1 MAVFTKVLDDK
12 EGLVYDELY
21 EMNAWDDPNVRQK
34 PILEDLR
41 EFAEEYEA
49 DLRRYEQEHGVPP
62 EKSSQNEILKLVEEA
77 EEESRKRKAAVGIQ
91 SGQMSAQLE
100 AKKEESFAYASLR
113 DTKLDVWA
121 NLQEFYG
128 INSEFPSE
136 YLFYQK
142 NTNNNIV
149 FISDGMTNKFM
160 KSTRKYKLNVVNI
173 GVKMF
178 SKNRDDKS
186 NANVRA
192 YFHLL
197 FIVSSTLR
205 RLGNLAS
212 LHG

>member
-1 MAVFTKVLDDK
+1 M
-12 EGLVYDELY
+12 
-21 EMNAWDDPNVRQK
+21 
-34 PILEDLR
+34 
-41 EFAEEYEA
+41 
-49 DLRRYEQEHGVPP
+49 PP

-113 DTKLDVWA
+113 DTKLEVWA

-192 YFHLL
+192 YFH
-197 FIVSSTLR
+197 
-205 RLGNLAS
+205 
-212 LHG
+212 

>member
-1 MAVFTKVLDDK
+1 M
-12 EGLVYDELY
+12 
-21 EMNAWDDPNVRQK
+21 
-34 PILEDLR
+34 
-41 EFAEEYEA
+41 
-49 DLRRYEQEHGVPP
+49 
-62 EKSSQNEILKLVEEA
+62 
-77 EEESRKRKAAVGIQ
+77 
-91 SGQMSAQLE
+91 
-100 AKKEESFAYASLR
+100 
-113 DTKLDVWA
+113 WA

-128 INSEFPSE
+128 INSEFPNE

-192 YFHLL
+192 YFDLS
-197 FIVSSTLR
+197 FIVSSTLG
-205 RLGNLAS
+205 RLGNPAS